1 MLCRKY
7 LLNLRH
13 NNEINMMISID
24 DQIFIKIK
32 KAKRGSLFIIDDF
45 TDFGNTKAVGKALE
59 RLVKSGEL
67 QRVAT
72 GIYVRP
78 VKDKLLGIVLP
89 GIEDIAEAIRK
100 RDKAR
105 IIPTGS
111 YALYKLGLTTQVPM
125 NVVYYTDSTARKI
138 KVGNQ
143 IITFKRASAR
153 SLSAIGDISKLAIQA
168 LRSIGK
174 DKVSDEE
181 LCKIRELLRQEK
193 PYHLQHDLKLA
204 PEWIRELLKPRNI

>member
-1 MLCRKY
+1 
-7 LLNLRH
+7 
-13 NNEINMMISID
+13 MILSIEE
-24 DQIFIKIK
+24 QILKKIG
-32 KAKRGSLFIIDDF
+32 KASRGTLFFPEDF
-45 TDFGNTKAVGKALE
+45 SDFGSARTVGKSLV

-67 QRVAT
+67 YRVAT

-78 VKDKLLGIVLP
+78 EKDKILGIVMP

-138 KVGNQ
+138 KVGKQ
-143 IITFKRASAR
+143 TITFKRASAR
-153 SLSAIGDISKLAIQA
+153 NLSAIGDISKLAIQA
-168 LRSIGK
+168 LRNIGK
-174 DKVSDEE
+174 DKVSVEE
-181 LCKIRELLRQEK
+181 INKIKVLLLQER

-204 PEWIRELLKPRNI
+204 PEWIRELLRPRNI

>member
-1 MLCRKY
+1 
-7 LLNLRH
+7 
-13 NNEINMMISID
+13 MISID
-24 DQIFIKIK
+24 DQIFIKFK
-32 KAKRGSLFIIDDF
+32 KAKRGSLFFIDDF
-45 TDFGNTKAVGKALE
+45 TGFGNAKAVGKALE

-67 QRVAT
+67 YRVAK

-105 IIPTGS
+105 IVPTGS

-138 KVGNQ
+138 HIGKQ
-143 IITFKRASAR
+143 TITFKRASAR
-153 SLSAIGDISKLAIQA
+153 SLSAIGEISMLAIQA
-168 LRSIGK
+168 LKTIGK
-174 DKVSDEE
+174 GKVSDDEINN
-181 LCKIRELLRQEK
+181 IRKLLTQEK

-204 PEWIRELLKPRNI
+204 PEWIREFLKPRNI

>member
-1 MLCRKY
+1 
-7 LLNLRH
+7 
-13 NNEINMMISID
+13 MMISID
-24 DQIFIKIK
+24 DQIFIKFK
-32 KAKRGSLFIIDDF
+32 KAKRGSLFFIDDF
-45 TDFGNTKAVGKALE
+45 TGFGNAKAVGKALE

-67 QRVAT
+67 YRVAK

-105 IIPTGS
+105 IVPTGS

-138 KVGNQ
+138 HIGKQ
-143 IITFKRASAR
+143 TITFKRASAR
-153 SLSAIGDISKLAIQA
+153 SLSAIGEISMLAIQA
-168 LRSIGK
+168 LKTIGK
-174 DKVSDEE
+174 GKVSDDEINN
-181 LCKIRELLRQEK
+181 IRKLLTQEK

-204 PEWIRELLKPRNI
+204 PEWIREFLKPRNI